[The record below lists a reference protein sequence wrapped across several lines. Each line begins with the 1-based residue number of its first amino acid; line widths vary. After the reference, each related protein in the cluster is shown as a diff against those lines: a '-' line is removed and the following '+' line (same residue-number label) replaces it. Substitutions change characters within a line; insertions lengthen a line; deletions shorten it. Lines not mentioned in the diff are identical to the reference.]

1 MTGVD
6 VRAARPEDA
15 GAIAR
20 IHISTWQVAYAH
32 VFPAEGLHR
41 LSDGLDRRIGFWRG
55 IIESPPLR
63 SRTLVADVDD
73 VTVGF
78 ASVGPTR
85 EDDLDPEH
93 AGELY
98 AIYVLPEAWRKGAGQ
113 ALMAELLGSLR
124 AEGLREAMLW
134 VLEDNPRTRRFYE
147 LAGWR
152 TDGVVRSETF
162 LDTEVREVRYRIA
175 LAHRAESVDAQAV
188 RSPG

>member
-1 MTGVD
+1 ME

-20 IHISTWQVAYAH
+20 IHIRTWQVAYAH
-32 VFPAEGLHR
+32 VFPAEGLDQ

-55 IIESPPLR
+55 IIESPPPR

-73 VTVGF
+73 VVVGF

-85 EDDLDPEH
+85 EDDLDPEN

-98 AIYVLPEAWRKGAGQ
+98 AIYVSPEAWGKGAGQ
-113 ALMAELLGSLR
+113 ALMAELLASLR
-124 AEGLREAMLW
+124 DEGFREAMLW

-147 LAGWR
+147 QAGWR

-162 LDTEVREVRYRIA
+162 LETQVREVRYRIA
-175 LAHRAESVDAQAV
+175 LAHSAGSDDAQAV